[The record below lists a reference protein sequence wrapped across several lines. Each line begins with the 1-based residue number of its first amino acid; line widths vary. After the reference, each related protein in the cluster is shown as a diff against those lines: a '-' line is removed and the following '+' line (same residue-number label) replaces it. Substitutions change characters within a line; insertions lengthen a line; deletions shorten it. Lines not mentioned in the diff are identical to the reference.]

1 FSRGVSLGAPLFRHS
16 HTQFC
21 RLERH
26 SWFRRKE
33 DRMTASQNVLVAGA
47 GLIGLCT
54 AYSLARAGHRVTL
67 IDKEE
72 VGAGAARGNA
82 GEITRIQAT
91 PMPEPEQLTEIFK
104 GVTTRR
110 HYLNIAPVA
119 MPLLSGFGAGF
130 IYNTVPSKVRENTR
144 NLDQLVRG
152 AFAAF
157 DSYHEDGISLDGG
170 GFGFLNSHV
179 SADAL
184 QKFRDGQVRRADL
197 FGIER
202 PGQIMLDSDLH
213 DFEPVLDEHVRAGFV
228 ANTER
233 YIDPRLLID
242 ELHEKLLALD
252 VEILEHPE
260 LVGLNNTTATMRGA
274 EGEPARGFD
283 KAIVATGAW
292 TTPSIEGLSS
302 TRSAFVTSG
311 TGYSYH
317 VKPDRLPGYL
327 LASIDRKTIGVPM
340 SGELRVVGLM
350 DFSSEIQEFSA
361 QRVEHLASQASA
373 FIKGIGDKPRFDEW
387 TGPRPMTPNGL
398 PIISPMKQHPNVIV
412 ATGHNRHGLPLG
424 PVTAEVVVSMVEGRP
439 GVGSG

>member
-1 FSRGVSLGAPLFRHS
+1 
-16 HTQFC
+16 
-21 RLERH
+21 
-26 SWFRRKE
+26 
-33 DRMTASQNVLVAGA
+33 MTAAKDVLVAGA

-72 VGAGAARGNA
+72 VGSGAARGNA
-82 GEITRIQAT
+82 GEITPIQVT

-119 MPLLSGFGAGF
+119 MPLLSAFGAGF
-130 IYNTVPSKVRENTR
+130 IYNTIPAKVRQNTR

-157 DSYHEDGISLDGG
+157 DSYHDDGISLDGG
-170 GFGFLNSHV
+170 GYGFLNSHV
-179 SADAL
+179 SVDAL
-184 QKFRDGQVRRADL
+184 QKFRDNQVQRAEM
-197 FGIER
+197 FGMQL

-213 DFEPVLDEHVRAGFV
+213 DFEPVLDDHVRAGFV
-228 ANTER
+228 APTER
-233 YIDPRLLID
+233 YIDPRLFVD
-242 ELHEKLLALD
+242 ELHDKLVELG
-252 VEILEHPE
+252 VEILEHTE
-260 LVGLNNTTATMRGA
+260 LVGIDNSTATLRSA
-274 EGEPARGFD
+274 AGENKRGFD
-283 KAIVATGAW
+283 KAIVALGAW
-292 TTPSIEGLSS
+292 TTPSVDGLSE

-311 TGYSYH
+311 TGYSFH

-350 DFSSEIQEFSA
+350 DFSSQIQQFSKH
-361 QRVEHLASQASA
+361 RVEHLAKQAA
-373 FIKGIGDKPRFDEW
+373 GFMKCIGDKPRFDEW

-398 PIISPMKQHPNVIV
+398 PVISPMKQHPNVIV
-412 ATGHNRHGLPLG
+412 ASGHNMHGLSLG
-424 PVTAEVVVSMVEGRP
+424 PVTAEVVVSLVEGNP
-439 GVGSG
+439 GVVAGSTIDMKPFAL